1 MAKTKVQLAEQYQK
15 KTPRQH
21 ILDAPDTYIGS
32 VEEDSIVNWCLQGD
46 TFKFAEYKWISGLY
60 KLFDE
65 GIVNA
70 RDHYIRLRQKAETE
84 ENIIPVT
91 KIEVTVD
98 KATGIIT
105 ILNDGNG
112 IDVEKHPEHNLWIPE
127 MIFGHLRTST
137 NYNKKE
143 KKIVGGKN
151 GFGFKLVLIYSK

>member
-1 MAKTKVQLAEQYQK
+1 MESKLEQKYQK
-15 KTPRQH
+15 KTQKQH

-32 VEEDSIVNWCLQGD
+32 VEEDDAVDWCLKDDKLTHGS
-46 TFKFAEYKWISGLY
+46 YKWISGLY

-70 RDHYIRLRQKAETE
+70 RDHFIRLQQKILKNE

-98 KATGIIT
+98 KETGVIS

-127 MIFGHLRTST
+127 NI
-137 NYNKKE
+137 E
-143 KKIVGGKN
+143 D
-151 GFGFKLVLIYSK
+151 SKFRAIQLHGR